1 MICLLLLPLL
11 MTNPVDA
18 LISGRRLMLEGDFA
32 HALTLL
38 ESVLAGS
45 CSEGDRSRAGFLLEA
60 IDQSEALASREAGFV
75 EALCEPEL
83 PTGTAGYAMTVIP
96 GEAGGWVQGSY
107 GLDLMLSA
115 PVLEPG
121 DSIRVWMPLA
131 EDMATQEADDPVWEA
146 VGMEVLESAV
156 HLGETGL
163 LPVLFVSGV
172 VEENTITLSVEQDFT
187 AFGVAA
193 PVSDPESIVLAVPGT
208 NPEADRALSST
219 DMIATGG
226 DMFILARRLAGSS
239 PEPLVRLAAI
249 QAFAMDS
256 IEIGQIPWA
265 LYAAEGLSRAVG
277 RIRRADGLGL
287 AAFIAS
293 ACRVNGIPCR
303 VTGGWSSTPGRPVRH
318 SRVEYMLEQG
328 IWTPLDITMAL
339 AAGREGLDGSPF
351 LDGFCDAARV
361 YTFASLEDSLTP
373 AKISWVTC
381 PPGSYPEVESRSPG
395 GLWTAIPLRHVHPGC
410 SVRLEWRS

>member
-18 LISGRRLMLEGDFA
+18 LTSGRRLMLEGDFA

-38 ESVLAGS
+38 ESVLTGS
-45 CSEGDRSRAGFLLEA
+45 CSEVERSRAGFLLEA
-60 IDQSEALASREAGFV
+60 IDQAEALASRETGFV

-83 PTGTAGYAMTVIP
+83 PPGAAAYAMTVIP
-96 GEAGGWVQGSY
+96 GEEGGWVQGSY
-107 GLDLMLSA
+107 GLELMLSGQ
-115 PVLEPG
+115 VLEPG
-121 DSIRVWMPLA
+121 DSIRVWIPLA
-131 EDMATQEADDPVWEA
+131 ENMANQEADEPLWEA
-146 VGMEVLESAV
+146 EGMEALESAV
-156 HLGETGL
+156 HLGETGV
-163 LPVLFVSGV
+163 LPVLYLSGV
-172 VEENTITLSVEQDFT
+172 VKENFITLSVEQDFT

-193 PVSDPESIVLAVPGT
+193 PVSDPENIVLAVPGT
-208 NPEADRALSST
+208 NPDTDRALAST

-249 QAFAMDS
+249 RTFARDS
-256 IEIGQIPWA
+256 IEAGQVPWA

-303 VTGGWSSTPGRPVRH
+303 VTGGWSSAPEGPVRH
-318 SRVEYMLEQG
+318 TRVEYMLEEG
-328 IWTPLDITMAL
+328 IWTPLDIPMAL
-339 AAGREGLDGSPF
+339 AAERDGLDGSPF
-351 LDGFCDAARV
+351 IDGFCDAARV
-361 YTFASLEDSLTP
+361 YTLASLEDSLMP
-373 AKISWVTC
+373 AKSSWVTC
-381 PPGSYPEVESRSPG
+381 PPGTYPEVETRSPG
-395 GLWTAIPLRHVHPGC
+395 GLWTAVPLRLVHPGC
-410 SVRLEWRS
+410 TVTLEWRS